1 MKFQKN
7 QLNKAFIFLLIVAA
21 GLVQACKSDKKESTE
36 ESTTNVVKLVS
47 PEFNADSS
55 LAYTKAQVDFGP
67 RIPST
72 EAHAKCAAYLVSK
85 LKSFGGEV
93 TVQEAPAKTYDGKSH
108 RLKNII
114 AAFYPEKKQRVLITA
129 HWDARPFSD
138 QDSDPKMKDKPF
150 DAANDGASGVAVI
163 LEMARQIQL
172 KRPNVGVDFILWD
185 IEDYGKSQ
193 DETENE
199 TTWCIGSQYWAKN
212 PTFKTNKPLYAINL
226 DMVGGSN
233 AQFTQDEISRKY
245 APQILK
251 KVWDIGNE
259 IGYSAYFLNVPSG
272 NLIDDHF
279 WVNQAGIPCIDIIHY
294 ADASGFY
301 INWHTQ
307 LDNLNNIDKN
317 TLLAVGQTVLETI
330 YREVPAS

>member
-1 MKFQKN
+1 MNIQKLN
-7 QLNKAFIFLLIVAA
+7 QTTKKLLIIFLAA
-21 GLVQACKSDKKESTE
+21 LGLLHACKSDKKQTE
-36 ESTTNVVKLVS
+36 EETVQVVKLVS
-47 PEFNADSS
+47 PEFNADSAY
-55 LAYTKAQVDFGP
+55 AYTKAQVDFGP

-72 EAHAKCAAYLVSK
+72 EAHAKCAVYLVNK
-85 LKSFGGEV
+85 FKSFGAEV
-93 TVQEAPAKTYDGKSH
+93 FVQEAPAKTYDGKSH

-114 AAFYPEKKQRVLITA
+114 AAFYPEKKERVLITA

-138 QDSDPKMKDKPF
+138 QDPDPKMHNQPF

-172 KRPNVGVDFILWD
+172 KQPNVGVDFILWD

-193 DETENE
+193 DESENE
-199 TTWCIGSQYWAKN
+199 TTWCIGSQYWSKN
-212 PTFKTNKPLYAINL
+212 PPVKGYKPLYAINL

-245 APQILK
+245 APQIVK
-251 KVWDIGNE
+251 KVWDVGNE
-259 IGYSAYFLNVPSG
+259 IGYSAYFINVPSG

-279 WVNQAGIPCIDIIHY
+279 WVNQAGIPCIDIIHF
-294 ADASGFY
+294 ADTSGFY
-301 INWHTQ
+301 MNWHTQ

-330 YREVPAS
+330 YREKPVA